1 MPYTSQLLADLEYN
15 QDHFPTIISND
26 GSLTSLEQC
35 TAWISDNRTLLKKEL
50 NATGAILFR
59 GFPVNSA
66 ESYDTFFSAF
76 GYENFTYKE
85 SLSNAV
91 RINHTEFVFTANE
104 APKDV
109 EIYLH
114 NEMAQTPV
122 YPSII
127 SLFCENAA
135 EQGGATVLCRSDL
148 AYERLMKTDPELTTK
163 LESVGIKYTTQMP
176 AEDAPE
182 SGQGRSWK
190 GTLGVNNTEEAEE
203 KLRNLG
209 YSWKWNADDSLQAQT
224 GVLPAIKT
232 LEGGRKVFFNQIV
245 AAYMGWKGLKENPS
259 LGLCFGDDSAMTKE
273 FLNSICDAAKD
284 LSFDLEW
291 QDGDVAIVDNHL
303 AMHGRM
309 PYSGDRK
316 RKVLVVLGK

>member
-1 MPYTSQLLADLEYN
+1 VPYTSQLLVDLKYSSD
-15 QDHFPTIISND
+15 QFPSVIEND
-26 GSLTSLEQC
+26 GSLTSLEQT
-35 TAWISDNRTLLKKEL
+35 TAWISANLEPLKKEL

-59 GFPVNSA
+59 GFPVANA
-66 ESYDTFFSAF
+66 VDYDTFFSSF

-122 YPSII
+122 FPSII

-135 EQGGATVLCRSDL
+135 EQGGATVLCRSDSV
-148 AYERLMKTDPELTTK
+148 YERLAETDPEMTAK
-163 LESVGIKYTTQMP
+163 LEAVGIKYTTQMP

-190 GTLGVNNTEEAEE
+190 GTLGVTDVAEAED
-203 KLRNLG
+203 KLRSLN
-209 YSWKWNADDSLQAQT
+209 YSWNWNEDGSLQAQT
-224 GVLPAIKT
+224 SALPAIKT
-232 LEGGRKVFFNQIV
+232 LAGGRKVFFNQIV
-245 AAYMGWKGLKENPS
+245 AAYMGWRGLREDPS
-259 LGLCFGDDSAMTKE
+259 LGLCFGDDSPIDKT
-273 FLNSICDAAKD
+273 FLDSICAAAKD
-284 LSFDLEW
+284 LSFDLAW